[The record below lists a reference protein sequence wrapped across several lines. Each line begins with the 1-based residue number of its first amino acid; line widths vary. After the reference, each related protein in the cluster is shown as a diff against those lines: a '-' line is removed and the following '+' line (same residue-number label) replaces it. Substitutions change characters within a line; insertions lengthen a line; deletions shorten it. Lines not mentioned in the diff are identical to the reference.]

1 MDAVDN
7 DAECNDADERLEKRR
22 WSEGFFILRN
32 VKDDADG
39 GPSDG
44 AVSPVSERKGR
55 DGLRVTEVVGALL
68 VVNWTSLADA
78 LSAVCRGVE
87 GMGRQAVSTMTGEC
101 EESEPLS
108 FEY

>member
-22 WSEGFFILRN
+22 WREGFLILRN
-32 VKDDADG
+32 FNDDADG

-44 AVSPVSERKGR
+44 AVSPVSERKGT
-55 DGLRVTEVVGALL
+55 DGRRVTGVVGALPL
-68 VVNWTSLADA
+68 VGNCTSPPDA
-78 LSAVCRGVE
+78 LRRGVE
-87 GMGRQAVSTMTGEC
+87 GRGRLPGSTITGEY
-101 EESEPLS
+101 EGSEPLS

>member
-44 AVSPVSERKGR
+44 AVSVSERKGR
-55 DGLRVTEVVGALL
+55 DGLRVTVVGAVL
-68 VVNWTSLADA
+68 VVNWTSPADA
-78 LSAVCRGVE
+78 LSVVRRGVE
-87 GMGRQAVSTMTGEC
+87 GMGRRAVSTITGKC